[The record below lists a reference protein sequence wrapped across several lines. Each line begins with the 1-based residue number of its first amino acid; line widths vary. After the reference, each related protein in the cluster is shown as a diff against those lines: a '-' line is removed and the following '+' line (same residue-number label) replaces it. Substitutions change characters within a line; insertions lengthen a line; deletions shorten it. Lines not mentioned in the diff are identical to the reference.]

1 MSEKL
6 LFVFEGKK
14 TEPQIFKSLKNTLL
28 SGITDFELYAC
39 YGSHIY
45 SLYKILEKDDDLD
58 IVELLREKN
67 KKNKQMLNGI
77 SRNDIALIYLFFD
90 YDPQT
95 NQECDEVIQQMLKKF
110 SNETE
115 NGKLFISYPMVEAV
129 KDSASEKFLC
139 DKQRTILVEDSKN
152 YKNTVHTKIGS
163 PLKYFPKY
171 TTTIWQRII
180 KQNLQQ
186 SSWILYDNDVMP
198 DIDTAKQM
206 SQSDIYQA
214 EYNKYVTKQNRIAIL
229 SAFPFFVMEYFPKE
243 FIQDNIL
250 NNFEE

>member
-14 TEPQIFKSLKNTLL
+14 TEPQIFKRLQNTLL

-45 SLYKILEKDDDLD
+45 SLYKILEKDEDLD
-58 IVELLREKN
+58 IIELLREKN
-67 KKNKQMLNGI
+67 KQKLTGI
-77 SRNDIALIYLFFD
+77 ARNDIALIYLFFD

-95 NQECDEVIQQMLKKF
+95 DQECNTVIPQMLEKF

-129 KDSASEKFLC
+129 KGSASEKFLC
-139 DKQRTILVEDSKN
+139 DDHRTILVEDSKN
-152 YKNTVHTKIGS
+152 YKHTVHTKIES
-163 PLKYFPKY
+163 ALKYFAQY
-171 TTTIWQRII
+171 TTTTWQRII

-186 SSWILYDNDVMP
+186 ASWILHDTDMLPNL
-198 DIDTAKQM
+198 DTAKRI
-206 SQSDIYQA
+206 SQADIYHA
-214 EYNKYVTKQNRIAIL
+214 EYNKYVTQQNRIAVL
-229 SAFPFFVMEYFPKE
+229 SAFPFFIMEYFPKD
-243 FIQDNIL
+243 FIQNKIL
-250 NNFEE
+250 NDLA

>member
-6 LFVFEGKK
+6 LFVFEGEK
-14 TEPQIFKSLKNTLL
+14 TEPQIFKSLKNTLF
-28 SGITDFELYAC
+28 SDITEFELYAC

-67 KKNKQMLNGI
+67 KQRLNGI

-95 NQECDEVIQQMLKKF
+95 NQESDEVIQQMLKKF

-139 DKQRTILVEDSKN
+139 DEQRTILVEDSKN
-152 YKNTVHTKIGS
+152 YKNTVHTKIES
-163 PLKYFPKY
+163 VLKYFAKY
-171 TTTIWQRII
+171 TTTTWQRII

-186 SSWILYDNDVMP
+186 ASWILYDNDVMP

-229 SAFPFFVMEYFPKE
+229 SAFPFFVMEYFPKD
-243 FIQDNIL
+243 FIQNKIL
-250 NNFEE
+250 NDFEE